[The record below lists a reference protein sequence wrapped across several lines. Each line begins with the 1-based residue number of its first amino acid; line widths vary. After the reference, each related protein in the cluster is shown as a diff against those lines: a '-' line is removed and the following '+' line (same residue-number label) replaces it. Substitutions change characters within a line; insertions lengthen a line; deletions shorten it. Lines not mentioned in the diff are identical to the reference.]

1 MYSRTLKFF
10 NKNNSIHTLKV
21 GFRQKYSTAHA
32 LISLTEDI
40 RKKLNKAN
48 IDCGIFVDLEE
59 KALWNIIFY

>member
-10 NKNNSIHTLKV
+10 NNNNSIHALKV

-32 LISLTEDI
+32 LISLIEDI